1 MITLR
6 PYQQECIDIIN
17 SKESGRYLVQLA
29 TGLGKCFAAGTKILM
44 YDGSTKNVEDLKP
57 GDLIMGWDST
67 PRKVKS
73 LAHGSE
79 MMYEVSRCK
88 HDSYTVN
95 ESHILS
101 LKITGL
107 NSRKVTDCFGRAYKS
122 GDICNIEVKDY
133 LKCSLTF
140 KHVAKGFCMPVEF
153 KTKEVP
159 VEPYFLGIWLG
170 DGHSRNLQITT
181 PDKEVVEYLEGFA
194 ERNNLKLSK
203 DRAQNAGAATTYSL
217 TCNSKHNH
225 RVRKYIK
232 ENLFL
237 NKHIPHEYLAN
248 STEMRMEL
256 LAGLI
261 DTDGYLVKGKD
272 DKHSNYEFCTQYEHL
287 QKQFSFLCRGLGF
300 TAIEH
305 KKYNK
310 KYEKY
315 YFYVIVSGNIETIP
329 VKVQRKKAEFMRPNK
344 DNLKHGINV
353 KPVGIGEYYGFELEG
368 KDRMFLLGDCTVA
381 HNTVVF
387 TNILRKGRMLILSHR
402 EELVRQPLKYF
413 DCSTGVELA
422 GESSH
427 GEEVVSASVQT
438 MIHRL
443 DCFGAEDF
451 DTIIVDEAHHAIA
464 KSYQKVIGHFKPR
477 MLLGFTATPNR
488 ADGAGLKG
496 VFDEIIYKKDLRW
509 GIQNGYLCDIL
520 CKRIDIGYDLSAVHT
535 RMGDYAPGELEKA
548 MDGTADAIAQTYKDH
563 AQGATLIF
571 AVSVDQCYEIAERIE
586 GAEVVTGQT
595 KNRAE
600 LIARFTRR
608 EIPCL
613 VNCMVFTEGTDMPLV
628 ETVIVARPTKS
639 DSLYAQMVGRGL
651 RLHPEKKMLTL
662 IDCVGV
668 TGKASLCTAPS
679 LLGVDIE
686 KIPKKKQDSM
696 EGMLFELPE
705 KAKRLADTPE
715 SWIENVRIVDLWAKE
730 MKYQLHGVNWF
741 QMPDGTM
748 ICSLPNK
755 MSVEIPPADE
765 LGETI
770 FCGQRM
776 EMQEAFDH
784 AYELLCSNFADSK
797 AIWDKNIS
805 AKWGSQPASEA
816 QVKYVKRIAKK
827 YLSEID
833 FDTLTKAQ
841 AGMIINRIKG
851 GTR

>member
-17 SKESGRYLVQLA
+17 SKESGRYLVQLS
-29 TGLGKCFAAGTKILM
+29 TGLGK
-44 YDGSTKNVEDLKP
+44 
-57 GDLIMGWDST
+57 
-67 PRKVKS
+67 
-73 LAHGSE
+73 
-79 MMYEVSRCK
+79 
-88 HDSYTVN
+88 TV
-95 ESHILS
+95 I
-101 LKITGL
+101 
-107 NSRKVTDCFGRAYKS
+107 
-122 GDICNIEVKDY
+122 
-133 LKCSLTF
+133 
-140 KHVAKGFCMPVEF
+140 
-153 KTKEVP
+153 
-159 VEPYFLGIWLG
+159 
-170 DGHSRNLQITT
+170 
-181 PDKEVVEYLEGFA
+181 
-194 ERNNLKLSK
+194 
-203 DRAQNAGAATTYSL
+203 
-217 TCNSKHNH
+217 
-225 RVRKYIK
+225 
-232 ENLFL
+232 
-237 NKHIPHEYLAN
+237 
-248 STEMRMEL
+248 
-256 LAGLI
+256 
-261 DTDGYLVKGKD
+261 
-272 DKHSNYEFCTQYEHL
+272 
-287 QKQFSFLCRGLGF
+287 
-300 TAIEH
+300 
-305 KKYNK
+305 
-310 KYEKY
+310 
-315 YFYVIVSGNIETIP
+315 
-329 VKVQRKKAEFMRPNK
+329 
-344 DNLKHGINV
+344 
-353 KPVGIGEYYGFELEG
+353 
-368 KDRMFLLGDCTVA
+368 
-381 HNTVVF
+381 F
-387 TNILRKGRMLILSHR
+387 TNLPHKGRMLILSHR

-413 DCSTGVELA
+413 TCSTGVEMA

-443 DCFGAEDF
+443 DRFGAEDF
-451 DTIIVDEAHHAIA
+451 DTIIVDECFPSSTLVDGKQIVELKEGDVVNSYNHITDKIEKKKITHIFKRKPSAMMKVILSNGQSIVCTPNHPFWVDGKGYTAASGLKEDDHVIRMHILRERNQQEQLYENTVEEQNGSLEGTWENILLNRVLEKIHFKNILKDYGRNEQEIRKPENERTQPDEQSRSPEKSFNAAKRNWLETANPWRQWNGYYSTTAENVPCLEGLEPRTTNGIPYCDKNESKRNDIPDLLQGRYCVTNSDDRDRDRWEQPLCIITTGTRCEEDCVLERTRVERVEICKQTSDGTFGNLCPDGYVYNIEVEDNHNYFVEGVLVHNCHHAAA
-464 KSYQKVIGHFKPR
+464 KSYKEVIGHFKPR

-548 MDGTADAIAQTYKDH
+548 MDGTADAIAQTYRDH

-571 AVSVDQCYEIAERIE
+571 AVSVDQCHEIAERIE

-784 AYELLCSNFADSK
+784 AYELLSSNFADSK

-827 YLSEID
+827 YLTEID

-851 GTR
+851 GAR

>member
-1 MITLR
+1 MKSITLR
-6 PYQQECIDIIN
+6 PYQQECIDTIQA
-17 SKESGRYLVQLA
+17 KKQGRYLIQMA

-67 PRKVKS
+67 PRKVKN

-88 HDSYTVN
+88 HESYTVN

-101 LKITGL
+101 LKITCLGK
-107 NSRKVTDCFGRAYKS
+107 KVVKDCFGKPYKT

-133 LKCSLTF
+133 LKCSPTF
-140 KHVAKGFCMPVEF
+140 RHVAKGFCVPVEF
-153 KTKEVP
+153 DEKPVP
-159 VEPYFLGIWLG
+159 IEPYFLGVWLG
-170 DGHSRNLQITT
+170 DGTTRSLQITT
-181 PDKEVVEYLEGFA
+181 PDKEVVEYLESFA

-203 DRAQNAGAATTYSL
+203 DRTQNAGAATTYSV
-217 TCNSKHNH
+217 TCNGKHNH

-248 STEMRMEL
+248 STEVRMEL

-261 DTDGYLVKGKD
+261 DTDGYLVKGSD
-272 DKHSNYEFCTQYEHL
+272 GKHSNYEFCTQYEHL

-310 KYEKY
+310 KYEKH

-329 VKVQRKKAEFMRPNK
+329 VKVQRKKAKSMHPNK

-353 KPVGIGEYYGFELEG
+353 KPVGVGEYYGFELEG
-368 KDRMFLLGDCTVA
+368 KDRMFLLSDCTVA

-387 TNILRKGRMLILSHR
+387 TNIPRKGRMLILSHR

-413 DCSTGVELA
+413 DCTTGVEMA
-422 GESSH
+422 ADKSDRFSPY
-427 GEEVVSASVQT
+427 
-438 MIHRL
+438 
-443 DCFGAEDF
+443 DF
-451 DTIIVDEAHHAIA
+451 DTIIVDEAHHSAA
-464 KSYQKVIGHFKPR
+464 KTYRDIIGHFRPR
-477 MLLGFTATPNR
+477 LLLGFTATPNR
-488 ADGAGLKG
+488 ADGARLND
-496 VFDEIIYKKDLRW
+496 VFDEIIFKRDLRW
-509 GIQNGYLCDIL
+509 GIQHGYLCDIL
-520 CKRIDIGYDLSAVHT
+520 CKRVDIGYDLSAVHT

-548 MDGTADAIAQTYKDH
+548 MDGTADAIAQAYREH
-563 AQGATLIF
+563 ARGATLIF
-571 AVSVDQCYEIAERIE
+571 AVSVEQCHQIADRIE
-586 GAEVVTGQT
+586 GAEVITGQT
-595 KNRAE
+595 KDRADV
-600 LIARFTRR
+600 IRRFTAR
-608 EIPCL
+608 EIPCI

-628 ETVIVARPTKS
+628 ETVIIARPTQS

-651 RLHPEKKMLTL
+651 RLHPEKSMLTL

-679 LLGVDIE
+679 LLGVDIDT
-686 KIPKKKQDSM
+686 IPKKKQKQM
-696 EGMLFELPE
+696 EGMLFELSE
-705 KAKRLADTPE
+705 KAARLSDTPE
-715 SWIENVRIVDLWAKE
+715 SWIKNVTIVDLWAKE
-730 MKYQLHGVNWF
+730 MKYQLHDVNWF

-748 ICSLPNK
+748 ICMLPDRQQI
-755 MSVEIPPADE
+755 EIPPADE

-770 FCGQRM
+770 FLGQRM
-776 EMQEAFDH
+776 DMQEAFDA
-784 AYELLCSNFADSK
+784 AYKILCEYHSETK

-805 AKWGSQPASEA
+805 KRWANAPATEA
-816 QVKYVKRIAKK
+816 QIKLVKRIGRK
-827 YLSEID
+827 YIDEIN
-833 FDTLTKAQ
+833 FDELTKGQ
-841 AGMIINRIKG
+841 AGMIINRLKG
-851 GTR
+851 GHNGKR

>member
-17 SKESGRYLVQLA
+17 SKDSGRYLVQLA

-107 NSRKVTDCFGRAYKS
+107 NSKKVTDCFGRAYKS

-133 LKCSLTF
+133 LKCSPTF

-153 KTKEVP
+153 KAKEVP

-203 DRAQNAGAATTYSL
+203 DRSQNAGAATTYSL
-217 TCNSKHNH
+217 TCNGKHNH

-248 STEMRMEL
+248 STETRMEL

-272 DKHSNYEFCTQYEHL
+272 GKHSNYEFCTQYEHL

-310 KYEKY
+310 KYSKHC
-315 YFYVIVSGNIETIP
+315 FYVIVSGSIENIP

-353 KPVGIGEYYGFELEG
+353 KPVGVGEYYGFELEG

-387 TNILRKGRMLILSHR
+387 TNIPRKGRMLILSHR

-413 DCSTGVELA
+413 DCSTGVEMA

-443 DCFGAEDF
+443 DHFGAEDF
-451 DTIIVDEAHHAIA
+451 DTIIVDECHHSTS
-464 KSYQKVIGHFKPR
+464 KSYKEVIGHFKPR

-548 MDGTADAIAQTYKDH
+548 MEGTADAIAQTYRDH

-571 AVSVDQCYEIAERIE
+571 AVSVDQCHEIAERIE

-595 KNRAE
+595 KNRAK

-679 LLGVDIE
+679 LLGVDID

-784 AYELLCSNFADSK
+784 AYELLCENFADSK

-827 YLSEID
+827 YLTEID